1 MKIDREKIKI
11 IIDKIIYNKFFKGE
25 DREENIMNNEKIN
38 IENTEKIISLIPTL
52 ENMKLNEKEIVKWT
66 KEDIKQICEIQ
77 KQLNKIE
84 LLKYAYRKKERI
96 DIENLEE
103 YIEKKEILK
112 IYNII
117 NKELSNWRDI
127 NICIQACYAQI
138 K

>member
-1 MKIDREKIKI
+1 
-11 IIDKIIYNKFFKGE
+11 
-25 DREENIMNNEKIN
+25 MNNEKIN